1 VQTQVSDG
9 GHDVPLVD
17 VLRPFGRNT
26 ENLAIA
32 RTGLGSVAIIS
43 SGAAPYAEM
52 NPSAFLCHCREA
64 DVQETPTSV
73 KCANSGHLLG
83 ALYQTFIGCVS
94 AWQRRLTHHLG
105 EGPQ

>member
-1 VQTQVSDG
+1 MENSGHYAELSASRVQTQVSDG

-26 ENLAIA
+26 ENLAIG

-52 NPSAFLCHCREA
+52 NPSAFLCHC
-64 DVQETPTSV
+64 
-73 KCANSGHLLG
+73 LL
-83 ALYQTFIGCVS
+83 
-94 AWQRRLTHHLG
+94 
-105 EGPQ
+105 PQSKSFDFRSNAASWHQDRCQQVRARTR